1 MLNSLLTTPHRRL
14 EQVAEVHAQMV
25 ELDPFFYGHLAVWY
39 QSHGHV
45 RDHREVFVA
54 HLLTS
59 GLPEHRE
66 AGFILLGQLPPYQV
80 ARVVEFMKR
89 QLKKFP
95 SSARTAV
102 VRYLRLREADPVKF
116 DRAALRG
123 RKALKQLY
131 ASLHIRP
138 EARADAILFK
148 EEPPE
153 DSVAYQ
159 VKQLAAAESPRDQAR
174 LIVEHKIPYPVAVGA
189 LRQLTPTVL
198 VALIDAMTPS
208 EVINN
213 LKSLK
218 AKGALDHA
226 EVKKLIDIKLEM
238 AKGDGRVSGFKAKVA
253 AQAAGLEDTSALDAI
268 TEARLEGK
276 GKIKRPTAL
285 LVDKS
290 SSMDQAIEVGKRL
303 GSLISRLAED
313 ELYVYAFDNI
323 PYPVQAQGT
332 DLVAWE
338 KAFANIKASGATSIG
353 VPLEIMRR
361 RKQRVEQL
369 ILVTDEQENTSPY
382 FGPALL
388 AYQKEMGVELEVVLV
403 KVGQASGEIEAKLK
417 ELEVNFE
424 TVTFA
429 GDYYSLP
436 NLVPLLTRPSR
447 LELLMEILATPLPTR

>member
-1 MLNSLLTTPHRRL
+1 VA
-14 EQVAEVHAQMV
+14 QVHTQMV
-25 ELDPFFYGHLAVWY
+25 ELDPLFYGHLAVWY
-39 QSHGHV
+39 QAHGHV

-54 HLLTS
+54 HLLAS

-66 AGFILLGQLPPYQV
+66 AGFVLLGQLPPYQV
-80 ARVVEFMKR
+80 ARVVDFMKR

-95 SSARTAV
+95 RSARTAV

-138 EARADAILFK
+138 DTRADAILFK
-148 EEPPE
+148 DEPPA

-159 VKQLAAAESPRDQAR
+159 VKQLAAAASPRDQAR

-189 LRQLTPTVL
+189 LRQLTPAVL
-198 VALIDAMTPS
+198 VALIDAMTPA

-218 AKGALDHA
+218 AKGALDHPQ
-226 EVKKLIDIKLEM
+226 VKKLIDSKLEK

-268 TEARLEGK
+268 TEAQLEGK
-276 GKIKRPTAL
+276 GKIQRPTAL

-303 GSLISRLAED
+303 GSLISRLAAD
-313 ELYVYAFDNI
+313 QLYVYAFDNI
-323 PYPVQAQGT
+323 PYPIEAKGT

-353 VPLEIMRR
+353 VSLEIMRR

-382 FGPALL
+382 FGPALQ
-388 AYQKEMGVELEVVLV
+388 AYQKDLDVEPEVVLV
-403 KVGQASGEIEAKLK
+403 KVGHASGEIEKKLQ

-436 NLVPLLTRPSR
+436 NLIPLLTRPSR